1 MLYRA
6 DLHIHTVLSP
16 CGSLEMSPKRIVD
29 EALAKGLSIIAIT
42 DHNSTMQCK
51 AVMEIGQERG
61 LWVIGGAE
69 INTREEIHC
78 LTLFENL
85 EMLEQFQEYMD
96 KYLPNIPN
104 NPDKFGHQ
112 VWVNSEEEIEGIEE
126 RLLLSALEQ
135 SIDEV
140 EQKVHSLGGLFIP
153 AHVDKQMYSVFA
165 NLGFIPPS
173 LKCDAIEVSAN
184 VKQNFIETNRI
195 KDKYHIIT
203 SSDAHYP
210 EQIGTN
216 STILKMENTTFDELR
231 KSLNYLH

>member
-1 MLYRA
+1 MTYKA

-16 CGSLEMSPKRIVD
+16 CGSLEMSPQRIVD
-29 EALAKGLSIIAIT
+29 EALTKGLSIIAIT
-42 DHNSTMQCK
+42 DHNSTRQCR
-51 AVMEIGQERG
+51 AVMEVGQEKG

-69 INTREEIHC
+69 VNTREEIHC

-85 EMLEQFQEYMD
+85 EKLELFQDYLD

-112 VWVNSEEEIEGIEE
+112 VWVDKDENIEGIEE
-126 RLLLSALEQ
+126 RTLLSGIEQ
-135 SIDEV
+135 SIEEV

-153 AHVDKQMYSVFA
+153 AHIDRQMYSLIA

-184 VKQNFIETNRI
+184 VKPDFFEINKI
-195 KDKYHIIT
+195 KNNYNII
-203 SSDAHYP
+203 SNSDAHHP
-210 EQIGTN
+210 DQIGN
-216 STILKMENTTFDELR
+216 RFTILKMKDTTFEDL
-231 KSLNYLH
+231 KKAVVSG